1 MALAK
6 YAGRREGKDQTTLQS
21 FGEKKQQQKT
31 KTKKKK
37 KKSAASKARH
47 IQLVTRVLP
56 GPGLEAGI
64 ESVEERITHATI

>member
-21 FGEKKQQQKT
+21 FERKNSNKKQKL
-31 KTKKKK
+31 KKK

-56 GPGLEAGI
+56 EPGLEAGI

>member
-1 MALAK
+1 MLAGGK
-6 YAGRREGKDQTTLQS
+6 GRTRQHCNLLERKNS
-21 FGEKKQQQKT
+21 NKKQKL
-31 KTKKKK
+31 KK